1 MNLLGDAAAG
11 FVTSAMDKIAKAM
24 WSAALWV
31 LRGAFELMDSL
42 LAFGDGS
49 GIVDDKGRLA
59 AGTPLFKIWPV
70 LLWISA
76 AVALGLFL
84 WQLTTTVARGGAGF
98 WRAVSGPAAYGI
110 ALTMTI
116 GIVAALLG
124 GAEGLTRM
132 LLEEGLDSANFQT
145 MFDTKMAG
153 VFTDNPDLG
162 AAAANTDETVRSLVL
177 FIVALFGVIP
187 AGLGFALQMIF
198 RQGVIWILLA
208 TIPITAAGL
217 MTQTTSAMFWR
228 NVRWALAAII
238 MKPALALILVVGVNL
253 MAAPTGVGGLLVGTG
268 VLLIAVFCPMT
279 VYRLLS
285 FVEPGTQA
293 GMALR
298 SLSSHGS
305 ASGAGGSGSGGG
317 SSAEEANTARFD
329 AASGGGTGGA
339 AGGSQAGGAA
349 AGGVA
354 GGAAL
359 GAAGAVAVGAAVS
372 GAAHGASNFANSQMD
387 ATGIGAGVGG
397 RAGGGGGGSSQSS
410 GSGSAGSSSQSGG
423 SDSGGGGGGG
433 VEPSGSGPTT
443 PEATPLEGDAAGS
456 SSQIVDSGSAA
467 IEPAPE
473 IGSGGVPGGGGQG
486 ETPPPEQPARS
497 NSGSSGTGPGAA
509 GGASEAVIP

>member
-1 MNLLGDAAAG
+1 VNLLGDAAAG

-42 LAFGDGS
+42 LGFGDGS
-49 GIVDDKGRLA
+49 GLVDADGRLA
-59 AGTPLFKIWPV
+59 ADTPLAGIWPTM
-70 LLWISA
+70 LWISA
-76 AVALGLFL
+76 AVAFGLFL

-98 WRAVSGPAAYGI
+98 WRAVSGPVAYGI
-110 ALTMTI
+110 AIAMTA
-116 GIVAALLG
+116 GIIAALLG
-124 GAEGLTRM
+124 GAEGLTSM
-132 LLEEGLDSANFQT
+132 LLQQGLDSDNFQT
-145 MFDTKMAG
+145 MFTTGKMAE

-238 MKPALALILVVGVNL
+238 MKPALALVLVVGVNL
-253 MAAPTGVGGLLVGTG
+253 MSAPTGVGGLLVGTG

-298 SLSSHGS
+298 SLSSQGS
-305 ASGAGGSGSGGG
+305 SSGPGGGAGGGG
-317 SSAEEANTARFD
+317 SAVQANTARFD
-329 AASGGGTGGA
+329 AASGGAGGGA
-339 AGGSQAGGAA
+339 GSGA
-349 AGGVA
+349 A

-359 GAAGAVAVGAAVS
+359 GAAGAVAAVGAAVS
-372 GAAHGASNFANSQMD
+372 GAAHGASNVTNSQMD

-397 RAGGGGGGSSQSS
+397 LRRVGPADGGSPSGGSSQP
-410 GSGSAGSSSQSGG
+410 GSGSAAGDDPGGTGGSGSSGATAPTDQPAYQH
-423 SDSGGGGGGG
+423 
-433 VEPSGSGPTT
+433 EAGSGPGGDVHF
-443 PEATPLEGDAAGS
+443 PETS
-456 SSQIVDSGSAA
+456 
-467 IEPAPE
+467 
-473 IGSGGVPGGGGQG
+473 
-486 ETPPPEQPARS
+486 PPEQPMRNDSAA
-497 NSGSSGTGPGAA
+497 SGPEAA
-509 GGASEAVIP
+509 GGAGEAVIP

>member
-42 LAFGDGS
+42 LGFGDGS
-49 GIVDDKGRLA
+49 DLVDADGRLA
-59 AGTPLFKIWPV
+59 AGTPLAGIWPT

-76 AVALGLFL
+76 AVAFGLFL

-98 WRAVSGPAAYGI
+98 WRAVSGPVAYGI
-110 ALTMTI
+110 AIAMTA
-116 GIVAALLG
+116 GILAALLG
-124 GAEGLTRM
+124 GAEGLTSM
-132 LLEEGLDSANFQT
+132 LLQQGLASDNFQT
-145 MFDTKMAG
+145 MFTTGKMAE

-238 MKPALALILVVGVNL
+238 MKPALALVLVVGVNL
-253 MAAPTGVGGLLVGTG
+253 MSAPTGVGGLLVGTG

-298 SLSSHGS
+298 SLSSQGS
-305 ASGAGGSGSGGG
+305 SSGPGGGGSGGG
-317 SSAEEANTARFD
+317 GSAEQANTARFD
-329 AASGGGTGGA
+329 AASGG
-339 AGGSQAGGAA
+339 AGGGAA
-349 AGGVA
+349 AGGAA

-359 GAAGAVAVGAAVS
+359 GAAGAVGAVGAAVS

-387 ATGIGAGVGG
+387 ATGMGAGVGG
-397 RAGGGGGGSSQSS
+397 RSGGGGDGSSQSS
-410 GSGSAGSSSQSGG
+410 GAGSGGSSGQSGG
-423 SDSGGGGGGG
+423 SSGGSDGRDVGGGPSGAVPGAPEAAPLEGGAASGSSAAGDSGG
-433 VEPSGSGPTT
+433 PP
-443 PEATPLEGDAAGS
+443 
-456 SSQIVDSGSAA
+456 A

-473 IGSGGVPGGGGQG
+473 IGAGGAPGGGGHA
-486 ETPPPEQPARS
+486 ETPPPEQPTQGS
-497 NSGSSGTGPGAA
+497 NRGGPSAGSA